1 MLYIRPFTSEDNL
14 PDFLEAYRA
23 GSLSYIA
30 FSGKEPVG
38 YIFYRREG
46 DGLFIE
52 EVESGGDDA
61 LFDGLVRAVCDAA
74 VQSGSDRVRFSPA
87 VSRETLAK
95 LGVPL
100 DGEGVLTGLSA
111 FLRNCKHCKSC

>member
-14 PDFLEAYRA
+14 PGFLDAYRA
-23 GSLSYIA
+23 GALSYIA

-38 YIFYRREG
+38 HIFYGIEREG
-46 DGLFIE
+46 FLIE
-52 EVESGGDDA
+52 EVESGGDAA
-61 LFDGLVRAVCDAA
+61 LFDGLVRAVWDAA
-74 VQSGSDRVRFSPA
+74 VQSGSDRVRFGEA

>member
-1 MLYIRPFTSEDNL
+1 MTDTRGLESQIVVFIYISCVNCH
-14 PDFLEAYRA
+14 
-23 GSLSYIA
+23 
-30 FSGKEPVG
+30 
-38 YIFYRREG
+38 IFYRIEREG
-46 DGLFIE
+46 FLIE